1 MKNLGNFGG
10 GGSLRLV
17 IQWLELY
24 SYSASYYLLLKI
36 KAILYRKKFYNYK
49 IAFTL
54 AEVLVTLGIIGVVA
68 ALTLPSLIQN
78 YKINVYV
85 SKLNK
90 FYSVVSNAYIRAK
103 QDNGDINN
111 WNLVYYE
118 SSTKNE
124 EDILYYLLPY
134 MNYLKFCGK
143 NEKGCFPDV
152 AYKSIGSTSYGI
164 NLNQDSRHS
173 KAILNDGM
181 LIDSLTFEPP
191 CSNTIGCGLLRIDV
205 NGSAPPNTLG
215 IDLFTFVV
223 FEDKVLPGGLKGVL
237 DTNSNITRGDACTAQ
252 VIYGKNMDYIK
263 DKQCKIWE

>member
-1 MKNLGNFGG
+1 M
-10 GGSLRLV
+10 
-17 IQWLELY
+17 
-24 SYSASYYLLLKI
+24 
-36 KAILYRKKFYNYK
+36 
-49 IAFTL
+49 
-54 AEVLVTLGIIGVVA
+54 AEVLITLGIIGVVA

-78 YKINVYV
+78 YKIHVYV

-90 FYSVVSNAYIRAK
+90 FYSVISNAYIRAK

-118 SSTKNE
+118 SSDKDE

-134 MNYLKFCGK
+134 MNYVKFCGK
-143 NEKGCFPDV
+143 NEQGCFPDV
-152 AYKSIGSTSYGI
+152 SYKSIGSTGFGV
-164 NLNQDSRHS
+164 NLNRESRYS
-173 KAILNDGM
+173 KAILNDGV
-181 LIDSLTFEPP
+181 LISSVTFEPP
-191 CSNTIGCGLLRIDV
+191 CSNTEPCAYLRTDV

-223 FEDKVLPGGLKGVL
+223 FEDKIVPGGVKGVI
-237 DTNSNITRGDACTAQ
+237 DSDYFITRGDACTAQ